1 MNLFRLRWL
10 LLVRWLRMVGWSL
23 PVVVLFAAAAAA
35 FFSYRL
41 YHTQNGGGK
50 QQKMGRNRE
59 KYGIFLQKAVD
70 RRGKV
75 WYSGH
80 YL

>member
-1 MNLFRLRWL
+1 MAMIFMGMYLTFCGGSRR
-10 LLVRWLRMVGWSL
+10 
-23 PVVVLFAAAAAA
+23 
-35 FFSYRL
+35 FFSRWL

-59 KYGIFLQKAVD
+59 KYGIFLQKTVD

-75 WYSGH
+75 WYSGY

>member
-1 MNLFRLRWL
+1 MAMIFMGMYLTFRG
-10 LLVRWLRMVGWSL
+10 VRRRV
-23 PVVVLFAAAAAA
+23 
-35 FFSYRL
+35 FSYRL
-41 YHTQNGGGK
+41 YHTQNDGGK

-59 KYGIFLQKAVD
+59 KYGIFLQKTVD